1 MMTEGG
7 ILEKFPPSK
16 WFVKEKTMREFVI
29 TTDNNGD
36 LPKEYTAENNIEII
50 SLSYILEGQTYTAE
64 NSLPFNVFYDKV
76 RNGAMPTTSQ
86 INPDQAEQVFQ
97 KLLEEGKDILHISFS
112 SGLSGSCNSIN
123 IAISELE
130 ERYPDAKMVN
140 IDSLT
145 ASMGQGLLVYHAV
158 EMKKAGKS
166 MEDIIETIEDM
177 KPSIAGLFTVDD
189 LNHLHRGGRVSK
201 ATAIIGSMA
210 NIKPILHVDKNGK
223 LASIDKARGRKKSL
237 NALVEKMEV
246 QCKGMEELNEIMI
259 MISHGDC
266 LEDAIYL
273 KDKITEKFGY
283 QNFMISDVCPTIGAH
298 SGPGTVALFFHAS
311 SR

>member
-1 MMTEGG
+1 
-7 ILEKFPPSK
+7 
-16 WFVKEKTMREFVI
+16 MREFVI

-36 LPKEYTAENNIEII
+36 LPKDYTIENNIEVI
-50 SLSYILEGQTYTAE
+50 SLSYILEGKTYTAE
-64 NSLPFNVFYDKV
+64 NSLPFDVFYDKV
-76 RNGAMPTTSQ
+76 RMGAMPTTSQ
-86 INPDQAEQVFQ
+86 INPDQVETVF
-97 KLLEEGKDILHISFS
+97 KKILDEGKDILHISFS
-112 SGLSGSCNSIN
+112 SALSGSCNSVN
-123 IAISELE
+123 IAINELQE
-130 ERYPDAKMVN
+130 QYPNAKMVN
-140 IDSLT
+140 IDTLN
-145 ASMGQGLLVYHAV
+145 ASMGQGLLAYHAI

-166 MEDIIETIEDM
+166 MDEIVETIEDM

-210 NIKPILHVDKNGK
+210 NIKPILHVNTEGK

-237 NALVEKMEV
+237 NALVEKMEQHCV
-246 QCKGMEELNEIMI
+246 GMEELNNEMI

-273 KDKITEKFGY
+273 KEKITEKLGFA
-283 QNFMISDVCPTIGAH
+283 NFMISEVGPTIGAH

-311 SR
+311 KR